1 MKVVLTDFERR
12 WAHATLDTLFPGP
25 DRGALPLGIADMN
38 VDGFLDETLAAVPF
52 EAAIGLRLAFW
63 IIGLAPLF
71 AIGRLATIASLDPVD
86 RLRVLRAISA
96 SPVYVI
102 RSMVMMVKAVASLF
116 YCGDRRVR
124 PRMFAVSASA
134 ASLVRMRP
142 AAGSSSSGP
151 PSGVSAPVSSALSPS
166 SSPLPE
172 TGADHEQH
180 RRTA

>member
-25 DRGALPLGIADMN
+25 DRGALPMGIEEMD
-38 VDGFLDETLAAVPF
+38 VDGFLDQTLREVPF
-52 EAAIGLRLAFW
+52 EAGLGLRIAFW

-71 AIGRLATIASLDPVD
+71 AIGKLATIASLEPAD
-86 RLRVLRAISA
+86 RIRVLRAISA

-102 RSMVMMVKAVASLF
+102 RSMVMMVKAIGSLF

-124 PRMFAVSASA
+124 PRMFAVASSEQGGVVKLRLPASRSTSAPP
-134 ASLVRMRP
+134 P
-142 AAGSSSSGP
+142 AGP
-151 PSGVSAPVSSALSPS
+151 VSPSTSTASGVAH
-166 SSPLPE
+166 
-172 TGADHEQH
+172 DH